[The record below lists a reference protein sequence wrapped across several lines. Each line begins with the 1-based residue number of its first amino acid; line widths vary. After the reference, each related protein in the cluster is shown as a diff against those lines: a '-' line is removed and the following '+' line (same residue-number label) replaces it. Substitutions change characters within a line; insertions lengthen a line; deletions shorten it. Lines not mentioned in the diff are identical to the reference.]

1 MAIAKT
7 QQLFEVAV
15 LLHPTSAEHKEEGA
29 ETICIMTPKTYLAS
43 DENSVLLKVA
53 RDIDSTYADQ
63 LDQCE
68 VLIRPFA

>member
-1 MAIAKT
+1 MEKT
-7 QQLFEVAV
+7 QRLFEVAI
-15 LLHPTSAEHKEEGA
+15 LLHPTLIEHEEKGT
-29 ETICIMTPKTYLAS
+29 ETICIMNPKTYLAS

-53 RDIDSTYADQ
+53 RDIDPVYADQ